1 MGSVMPGVAREELI
15 STSSME
21 MAGVEELLPKPTTT
35 GIPLLGDDYLTQQDL
50 ARELNVSVRTI
61 ARWHVERIG
70 PPRIVV
76 RRLLLY
82 RRAAVREW
90 LESREEQPRRR
101 GRR

>member
-1 MGSVMPGVAREELI
+1 MGSVLPEVEREELI
-15 STSSME
+15 STASPE
-21 MAGVEELLPKPTTT
+21 IADVEELLRTPMT

-50 ARELNVSVRTI
+50 ARELHVSVRTI

-76 RRLLLY
+76 GRLLLY
-82 RRAAVREW
+82 RRVTIRQW
-90 LESREEQPRRR
+90 LESREEQPHRK

>member
-1 MGSVMPGVAREELI
+1 MGSVMPGVEHEELI
-15 STSSME
+15 SSTSPE
-21 MAGVEELLPKPTTT
+21 IADVEELLRQPIT

-50 ARELNVSVRTI
+50 ARELHVSVRTI

-76 RRLLLY
+76 GRLLLY

-90 LESREEQPRRR
+90 LESREEQPHRR